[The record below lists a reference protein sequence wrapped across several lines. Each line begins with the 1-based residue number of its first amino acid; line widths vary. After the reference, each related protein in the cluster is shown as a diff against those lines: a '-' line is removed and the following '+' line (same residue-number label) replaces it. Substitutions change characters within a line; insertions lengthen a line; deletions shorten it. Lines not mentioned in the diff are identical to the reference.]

1 MIPTMNGNTI
11 MLNFETHAL
20 MCDFIHKND
29 IGINQYSVLKLE
41 DKTWLFSAPCSKEL
55 EDQIPGIIHGARA
68 RARDKEKPDPKPPT
82 GGGNPDGTPPNG
94 GTPGG
99 TSVWE
104 DLYTEARAA

>member
-41 DKTWLFSAPCSKEL
+41 DKSWLFSAPCSKEL

-68 RARDKEKPDPKPPT
+68 RAQDKPDPKPPT
-82 GGGNPDGTPPNG
+82 GGGSPDGTPPGG
-94 GTPGG
+94 GTPG
-99 TSVWE
+99 TPVLE
-104 DLYTEARAA
+104 TYTFTEAKAA